1 MKNKSIAILTCII
14 VAIIIISA
22 LYINSLR
29 GYLSDCRFECNS
41 LQTKLNQCEELS
53 DYAIILRQILPPK
66 AWGQLR
72 AANEAE
78 KQRRHW
84 AYEGREMSLLTEK
97 EKKICLD

>member
-1 MKNKSIAILTCII
+1 MKYILTLVSI
-14 VAIIIISA
+14 VVVGIVMLAIIIP
-22 LYINSLR
+22 LENQ
-29 GYLSDCRFECNS
+29 LSDCRFECNS

-53 DYAIILRQILPPK
+53 DYAIILPQILPPK

-84 AYEGREMSLLTEK
+84 EYEGREMSLLTEK